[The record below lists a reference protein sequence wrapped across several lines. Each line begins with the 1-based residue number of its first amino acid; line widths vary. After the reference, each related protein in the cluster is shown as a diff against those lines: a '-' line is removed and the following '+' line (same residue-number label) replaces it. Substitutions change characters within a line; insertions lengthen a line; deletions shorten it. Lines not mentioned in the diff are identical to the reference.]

1 MKAPNT
7 IKLKMKMAV
16 GVMMFASTLLPAT
29 TRAFDY
35 PAPGD
40 YAKGSQ
46 QWAENCSRCH
56 NIRPADELRDDQWI
70 TTMFHMRVRAGLT
83 GEETRNI
90 LTFLQTSNDTAVRA
104 RLVKASTTAPPG
116 TGLSGK
122 EIYQQTCIACHG
134 ADGKGTFAGVPDLTR
149 KDGRLAKP
157 DDELLQNIVNGY
169 QSPGSPMAM
178 PAKGGNANLT
188 ENDLRTVLEYLRDAF
203 GS

>member
-1 MKAPNT
+1 MKAENT
-7 IKLKMKMAV
+7 FKLRLKTATAALV
-16 GVMMFASTLLPAT
+16 FSGLFLPHTAT
-29 TRAFDY
+29 AFDY

-46 QWAENCSRCH
+46 QWAENCARCH

-83 GEETRNI
+83 GEEMRNI
-90 LTFLQTSNDTAVRA
+90 LTFLQTSNDTAVKA
-104 RLVKASTTAPPG
+104 RLIKTSTTAPAG

-122 EIYQQTCIACHG
+122 DIYKQTCIACHG
-134 ADGKGTFAGVPDLTR
+134 EDGKGTFAGVPDLTR
-149 KDGRLAKP
+149 QDGRLAKP
-157 DDELLQNIVNGY
+157 DHELLQNIINGY

-188 ENDLRTVLEYLRDAF
+188 ENDLRSVLEYLRDAF